1 MLFKLGGEKGPFDP
15 DQPVVGAIRLGA
27 VFAVLLC
34 LATRQ
39 QVDSSTPRTT
49 LINRGA
55 MGPMVG
61 GILLI
66 GIGGFIALDVPSQ
79 AVLALLAVAA
89 VLLVALRFILP
100 PLGALARRAL
110 VTPYVVVAAG
120 LYWTIIESVVGT
132 PGAAEARRQAS
143 LDPHL
148 AMVALALLVVFSGVY
163 YAMLVFAPRQIA
175 DREGGPVEWLV
186 RYVAFVASIALGAGW
201 LGALS
206 T

>member
-1 MLFKLGGEKGPFDP
+1 MLFKLGGDKGPFDP

-39 QVDSSTPRTT
+39 RADSSTPRTT

-79 AVLALLAVAA
+79 AVLPLLVVAA
-89 VLLVALRFILP
+89 ILLIALRFTLP
-100 PLGALARRAL
+100 PLGVLARRAL

-120 LYWTIIESVVGT
+120 LYWTIIESVVPTQGM
-132 PGAAEARRQAS
+132 AAARSQAL
-143 LDPHL
+143 LDPHF
-148 AMVALALLVVFSGVY
+148 AGVALALLIAFSAVY

-175 DREGGPVEWLV
+175 EREGGPVEWLL
-186 RYVAFVASIALGAGW
+186 RYVAFVASIALGIGW
-201 LGALS
+201 LGVLS